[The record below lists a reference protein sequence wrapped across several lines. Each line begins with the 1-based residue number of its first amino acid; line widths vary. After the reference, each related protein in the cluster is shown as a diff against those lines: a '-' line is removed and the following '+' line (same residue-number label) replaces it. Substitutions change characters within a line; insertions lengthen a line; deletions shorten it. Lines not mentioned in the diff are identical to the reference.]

1 MSNKKLYIF
10 LVIIFLS
17 IEILAKEKST
27 SFTGIWQSGQD
38 EKSFMLIKE
47 YDVLTLYNSE
57 MYPHDYHDNINLK
70 HLFFLKEH
78 NIEREVL
85 FDSLMTQNI
94 EESCGVLFFYNKR
107 YANDYKNRLVSER
120 YDIDRVDMMSF
131 YELYPEGMLV
141 LTNVNMHTYGLR
153 NKLPK
158 GALTMLYH
166 KGQIDGRDYI
176 RHFLELDV
184 HAIASEKATIYD
196 STGTVTKMYLI
207 KDDIISV
214 KGQKNRFV
222 QMEYETDKGRII
234 KGMVKTE
241 DIAPKT
247 DSRLIKVEQSTIY
260 STPGGEPTGQHFN
273 KKRKVIITAYH
284 GEWFKVKDINND
296 DKTGWI
302 KKSDTAFEVLF

>member
-1 MSNKKLYIF
+1 MSINKLSLL

-17 IEILAKEKST
+17 IEILANEKST

-47 YDVLTLYNSE
+47 YDVLNLYNSE
-57 MYPHDYHDNINLK
+57 MYPHDYHDNISLK
-70 HLFFLKEH
+70 HLFFLKEYY
-78 NIEREVL
+78 IEREVL

-107 YANDYKNRLVSER
+107 YANDYKNQLVSER
-120 YDIDRVDMMSF
+120 SDIDRVDMMSV
-131 YELYPEGMLV
+131 YELYSGGSLV
-141 LTNVNMHTYGLR
+141 LTNVRMHTYGSVSA
-153 NKLPK
+153 LPK

-184 HAIASEKATIYD
+184 RAIASEKAIIYD
-196 STGTVTKMYLI
+196 STGTATKMYLI

-214 KGQKNRFV
+214 SGQQNGFM
-222 QMEYETDKGRII
+222 QMEYETGKGRII

-260 STPGGEPTGQHFN
+260 STPCGEPTGQHFD
-273 KKRKVIITAYH
+273 KKRKVIITAYD
-284 GEWFKVKDINND
+284 GEWFKVKDIYND
-296 DKTGWI
+296 DKSGWI

>member
-1 MSNKKLYIF
+1 MRIILILLILTPVLSFSQTKIDDFKGIYQHTRDKNIYI
-10 LVIIFLS
+10 VINGFDVVNISFDAEGCSDLNNCYFQYYLS
-17 IEILAKEKST
+17 E
-27 SFTGIWQSGQD
+27 
-38 EKSFMLIKE
+38 
-47 YDVLTLYNSE
+47 
-57 MYPHDYHDNINLK
+57 
-70 HLFFLKEH
+70 LFFLKEY

-94 EESCGVLFFYNKR
+94 EESCGVLFFYSKKSEWR
-107 YANDYKNRLVSER
+107 YKNRKVSDR
-120 YDIDRVDMMSF
+120 GDIDGIDNMSF

-184 HAIASEKATIYD
+184 RAIASEKATIYD

-214 KGQKNRFV
+214 SGQQNGFV

-234 KGMVKTE
+234 KGMVKKE
-241 DIAPKT
+241 DIATKT

-260 STPGGEPTGQHFN
+260 NTPGGEPTGQHFD
-273 KKRKVIITAYH
+273 KKRKVIIAAYD
-284 GEWFKVKDINND
+284 GEWFEVKDINNE
-296 DKTGWI
+296 DKSGWI